1 MSKIYQ
7 ALERVEPRVTAVLDP
22 APVAEGDGRHVVPDA
37 SEYERL
43 ASRIVHER
51 SGSAFKTVL
60 IASPDHG
67 EGTSTVAAGLAV
79 ALAQRTGLRIL
90 LVEANFRTP
99 GLAERLG
106 VSADVGFGGAL
117 AGDVSLDSATVESHT
132 PNLTV
137 LPAGADGS
145 ARLLDGPRVG
155 FLMSELAD
163 KSDVVVIDAP
173 PVLPYADALSLASKV
188 DRVVL
193 VTQADRT
200 QRGRLERAKDEL
212 EKAGAVILGVVLN
225 RKTSHAPPWLQ
236 RRLNLR

>member
-7 ALERVEPRVTAVLDP
+7 ALERVEPRTTAVLD
-22 APVAEGDGRHVVPDA
+22 EGPSADPDTRHAAPDA

-51 SGSAFKTVL
+51 SSSSFNTLL

-67 EGTSTVAAGLAV
+67 EGTSTVAMGLAV
-79 ALAQRTGLRIL
+79 ALAQRARLRVML
-90 LVEANFRTP
+90 LEANFRSP
-99 GLAERLG
+99 VLGARFGVDADRGFAE
-106 VSADVGFGGAL
+106 AL
-117 AGDVSLDSATVESHT
+117 AGSMSPDAAIAETGT

-137 LPAGADGS
+137 MLAGAGVS
-145 ARLLDGPRVG
+145 ARLLNRPQVAHVLG
-155 FLMSELAD
+155 ELAARTD
-163 KSDVVVIDAP
+163 IVVVDGP
-173 PVLPYADALSLASKV
+173 PVLPYADALSLASRV
-188 DRVVL
+188 DRVIL

-212 EKAGAVILGVVLN
+212 ENAGAVILGVVLN

-236 RRLNLR
+236 RRFNLR